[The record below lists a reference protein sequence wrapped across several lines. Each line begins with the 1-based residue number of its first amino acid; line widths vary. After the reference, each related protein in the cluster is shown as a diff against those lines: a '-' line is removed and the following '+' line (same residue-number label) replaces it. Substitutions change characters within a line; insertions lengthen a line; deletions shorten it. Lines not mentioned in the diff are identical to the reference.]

1 MTDGRFKILVSDLIA
16 SEGIEL
22 LKNHA
27 DVDVKI
33 GLTSHELKGIIEAYD
48 ALIVRSE
55 TRVSAEII
63 EAGERLQVVGRAGVG
78 VDNIDLDAATNH
90 GVAVVNA
97 PTGNLLAAAEH
108 TVALMLALARNVPQA
123 GQSLKSGKWE
133 RGKFVGVELRNK
145 TLGIIG
151 L

>member
-1 MTDGRFKILVSDLIA
+1 MTDGKFKILVSDLIA

-33 GLTSHELKGIIEAYD
+33 GLTSHKLKGIIEAYD

-63 EAGERLQVVGRAGVG
+63 
-78 VDNIDLDAATNH
+78 
-90 GVAVVNA
+90 
-97 PTGNLLAAAEH
+97 
-108 TVALMLALARNVPQA
+108 
-123 GQSLKSGKWE
+123 
-133 RGKFVGVELRNK
+133 
-145 TLGIIG
+145 
-151 L
+151 